1 MLSYHRRRFM
11 KPNEVLQVGAKYSKN
26 ELAHVLKEPSLST
39 VREGVYSCKNSSSY
53 LLFVD
58 LEKADKETRF
68 HFDDFFEGDY
78 FHWDSQTTQ
87 HIESPKI
94 QSLINGELTPYLL
107 VRIKQKEKSKT
118 LPFVYCGRLAFSEYE
133 EGTARPVHIVFQN
146 IDYDDFTDNRGLLD
160 IYSWKPSKIGK
171 TTKSNIKKSG
181 LVSSTRKNKYRKP
194 NETER
199 TGLVTSRVGQGYFR
213 QQVLQR
219 WDGKCAVTGSDVL
232 NILIASHIIPWSE
245 ASDDERLDVDN
256 GILLSP
262 LYDALFDKHLI
273 SFDGEGNILFS
284 AILTDE
290 HISELGI
297 STNAKI
303 SMKDGMLKY
312 LARHREKLVNN

>member
-1 MLSYHRRRFM
+1 M
-11 KPNEVLQVGAKYSKN
+11 KPDEVLKVGSKYSKN
-26 ELAHVLKEPSLST
+26 ELVLLLSEPSLST
-39 VREGVYSCKNSSSY
+39 VREGVYSCKTSSSY

-87 HIESPKI
+87 HIQSPKI
-94 QSLINGELTPYLL
+94 QSLINGELTPYLF

-146 IDYDDFTDNRGLLD
+146 IDYDDFTDNRELLD
-160 IYSWKPSKIGK
+160 VYCWKPAKIGK
-171 TTKSNIKKSG
+171 TTKSKLTKSSA
-181 LVSSTRKNKYRKP
+181 VSSARKSKYRKP

-232 NILIASHIIPWSE
+232 SILIASHIIPWSE
-245 ASDDERLDVDN
+245 ASDYERLDVDN

-273 SFDGEGNILFS
+273 SFDDEGNILFS
-284 AILTDE
+284 AILTND

-297 STNAKI
+297 SINAKI
-303 SMKDGMLKY
+303 SIKDGMLKY

>member
-1 MLSYHRRRFM
+1 M
-11 KPNEVLQVGAKYSKN
+11 KPYEVLKVGSKYSKN
-26 ELAHVLKEPSLST
+26 ELVLLLSEPSLST
-39 VREGVYSCKNSSSY
+39 VREGVYSCKTSSSY

-87 HIESPKI
+87 HIQSPKI
-94 QSLINGELTPYLL
+94 QSLINGELTPYLF

-160 IYSWKPSKIGK
+160 IYSWTPSKIGK
-171 TTKSNIKKSG
+171 TTKSTIKKSG
-181 LVSSTRKNKYRKP
+181 SVSSSRKNQYRKP

-232 NILIASHIIPWSE
+232 SILIASHIIPWSE

-273 SFDGEGNILFS
+273 SFDDDGNILFS
-284 AILTDE
+284 PTMSDD
-290 HISELGI
+290 HIGQLGI
-297 STNAKI
+297 SINAKI
-303 SMKDGMLKY
+303 SVKRGMLKY
-312 LARHREKLVNN
+312 LARHREKLVNDMYQ